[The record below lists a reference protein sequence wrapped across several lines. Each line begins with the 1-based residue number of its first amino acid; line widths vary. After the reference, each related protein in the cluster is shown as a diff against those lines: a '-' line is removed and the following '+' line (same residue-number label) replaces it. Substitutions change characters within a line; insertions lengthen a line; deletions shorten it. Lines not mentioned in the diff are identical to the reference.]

1 MTTRL
6 VIIQCAGYI
15 IKFMIVNCCGN
26 GEKVGWR
33 KDEQYERETER
44 QRKRERERE
53 RERDR
58 EKGREKS

>member
-1 MTTRL
+1 MTTRS

-44 QRKRERERE
+44 HRDRERQRDRDRERERE
-53 RERDR
+53 RER
-58 EKGREKS
+58 